1 MIIAPKGTKDVTP
14 SEAFKWHFVEDTIK
28 ERADIYGYREIR
40 TPTFEYT
47 ELFQRGVGDTTDVV
61 QKEMYT
67 FTDKGGRSL
76 TLKPEGTAGAVRSF
90 VEHGLYNSA
99 LPLKAYYF
107 TPVFRYE
114 RPQAGRYREHHQFGA
129 EVFGA
134 TEPTMDAELI
144 AFALDII
151 SSFGINEL
159 SLCIN
164 SIGCPKCRAAYNA
177 ALKEYMNSRR
187 EELCSTC
194 RERLDKNPL
203 RILDCKVPSCG
214 EIAANAPVILDY
226 LCDDCR
232 EHFEKLKQL
241 LNAAGIAYTV
251 DPHIVRGLDYYVR
264 TVFEI
269 IYTQPGGDK
278 ITVCGGGRYDGLSAQ
293 ISDVSVASAGYTELS
308 QKNIDTGMGLERLI
322 MVLENAGI
330 LPPDDDNCRVFI
342 ASMGQRA
349 ETEAFILAQ
358 RLRALGIRAEIN
370 HCKRSL
376 KAQMKYADKIRAQS
390 VIVIGDNEVDGDV
403 YTVKDMASGE
413 ESVFVKADIAS
424 AFA

>member
-1 MIIAPKGTKDVTP
+1 MIIAPKRTKDVTP

-90 VEHGLYNSA
+90 VEHGLYNSV

-194 RERLDKNPL
+194 RDRLEKNPL

-241 LNAAGIAYTV
+241 LDAAGIAYTV

-293 ISDVSVASAGYTELS
+293 ISDVSVASAGF
-308 QKNIDTGMGLERLI
+308 GMGLERLI

-349 ETEAFILAQ
+349 ETEAFTLAQ

-413 ESVFVKADIAS
+413 ESVFAKADIAS

>member
-107 TPVFRYE
+107 IPVFRYE

-194 RERLDKNPL
+194 RERLEKNPL

-293 ISDVSVASAGYTELS
+293 ISDVSVASAGF
-308 QKNIDTGMGLERLI
+308 GMGLERLI

-349 ETEAFILAQ
+349 ETEAFTLAQ

-413 ESVFVKADIAS
+413 ESVFAKADIAS

>member
-28 ERADIYGYREIR
+28 ERADIYGYREMR

-107 TPVFRYE
+107 IPVFRYE

-194 RERLDKNPL
+194 RERLEKNPL

-241 LNAAGIAYTV
+241 LDAAGIAYTV

-293 ISDVSVASAGYTELS
+293 ISDVSVASAGF
-308 QKNIDTGMGLERLI
+308 GMGLERLI

-349 ETEAFILAQ
+349 ETEAFTLAQ

-413 ESVFVKADIAS
+413 ESVFAKADIAS

>member
-241 LNAAGIAYTV
+241 LDAAGIAYTV

-293 ISDVSVASAGYTELS
+293 ISDVSVASAGF
-308 QKNIDTGMGLERLI
+308 GMGLERLI

-342 ASMGQRA
+342 ASMEQRA
-349 ETEAFILAQ
+349 ETEAFTLAQ

-413 ESVFVKADIAS
+413 ESVFAKADIAS

>member
-107 TPVFRYE
+107 IPVFRYE

-194 RERLDKNPL
+194 RDRLEKNPL

-241 LNAAGIAYTV
+241 LDAAGIAYTV

-293 ISDVSVASAGYTELS
+293 ISDVSVASAGF
-308 QKNIDTGMGLERLI
+308 GMGLERLI

-330 LPPDDDNCRVFI
+330 LPPDDNNCRVFI

-349 ETEAFILAQ
+349 ETEAFTLAQ

-413 ESVFVKADIAS
+413 ESVFAKADIAS

>member
-164 SIGCPKCRAAYNA
+164 SIGCPKCRAEYNA

-293 ISDVSVASAGYTELS
+293 ISDVSVASAGF
-308 QKNIDTGMGLERLI
+308 GMGLERLI

-349 ETEAFILAQ
+349 ETEAFTLAQ
-358 RLRALGIRAEIN
+358 RLRSLGIRAEIN

-413 ESVFVKADIAS
+413 ESVFAKADIAS

>member
-28 ERADIYGYREIR
+28 ERADVYGYREMR

-194 RERLDKNPL
+194 RDRLEKNPL

-293 ISDVSVASAGYTELS
+293 ISDVSVASAGF
-308 QKNIDTGMGLERLI
+308 GMGLERLI

-349 ETEAFILAQ
+349 ETEAFTLAQ

-413 ESVFVKADIAS
+413 ESVFAKADIAS

>member
-28 ERADIYGYREIR
+28 ERADVYGYREMR

-107 TPVFRYE
+107 IPVFRYE

-164 SIGCPKCRAAYNA
+164 SIGCPKCRAEYNA

-241 LNAAGIAYTV
+241 LDAAGIAYTV

-293 ISDVSVASAGYTELS
+293 ISDVSVASAGF
-308 QKNIDTGMGLERLI
+308 GMGLERLI

-349 ETEAFILAQ
+349 EKEAFTLAQ

-413 ESVFVKADIAS
+413 ESVFAKADIAS

>member
-28 ERADIYGYREIR
+28 ERADIYGYREMR

-194 RERLDKNPL
+194 RDRLEKNPL

-293 ISDVSVASAGYTELS
+293 ISDVSVASAGF
-308 QKNIDTGMGLERLI
+308 GMGLERLI

-349 ETEAFILAQ
+349 ETEAFTLAQ

-413 ESVFVKADIAS
+413 ESVFAKADIAS

>member
-28 ERADIYGYREIR
+28 ERADVYGYREMR

-76 TLKPEGTAGAVRSF
+76 TLKPEGTSGAVRSF

-194 RERLDKNPL
+194 RDRLEKNPL

-241 LNAAGIAYTV
+241 LDAAGIAYTV

-293 ISDVSVASAGYTELS
+293 ISDVSVASAGF
-308 QKNIDTGMGLERLI
+308 GMGLERLI

-349 ETEAFILAQ
+349 ETEAFTLAQ

-413 ESVFVKADIAS
+413 ESVFAKADIAS

>member
-14 SEAFKWHFVEDTIK
+14 SEAFKWHFAEDTIK

-164 SIGCPKCRAAYNA
+164 SIGCPKCRAEYNA

-241 LNAAGIAYTV
+241 LDAAGIAYTV

-293 ISDVSVASAGYTELS
+293 ISDVSVASAGF
-308 QKNIDTGMGLERLI
+308 GMGLERLI

-349 ETEAFILAQ
+349 EKEAFTLAQ

-413 ESVFVKADIAS
+413 ESVFAKADIAS

>member
-194 RERLDKNPL
+194 RDRLEKNPL

-293 ISDVSVASAGYTELS
+293 ISDVSVASAGF
-308 QKNIDTGMGLERLI
+308 GMGLERLI

-349 ETEAFILAQ
+349 ETEAFTLAQ

-413 ESVFVKADIAS
+413 ESVFTKADIAS

>member
-194 RERLDKNPL
+194 RDRLEKNPL

-293 ISDVSVASAGYTELS
+293 ISDVSVASAGF
-308 QKNIDTGMGLERLI
+308 GMGLERLI

-349 ETEAFILAQ
+349 ETEAFTLAQ
-358 RLRALGIRAEIN
+358 RLRALGILAEIN

-413 ESVFVKADIAS
+413 ESVFAKADIAS

>member
-164 SIGCPKCRAAYNA
+164 SIGCPKCRAEYNA

-241 LNAAGIAYTV
+241 LDAAGIAYTV

-269 IYTQPGGDK
+269 IYIQPGGDK

-293 ISDVSVASAGYTELS
+293 ISDVSVASAGF
-308 QKNIDTGMGLERLI
+308 GMGLERLI

-349 ETEAFILAQ
+349 ETEAFTLAQ

-413 ESVFVKADIAS
+413 ESVFAKADIAS

>member
-28 ERADIYGYREIR
+28 ERADIYGYREMR

-107 TPVFRYE
+107 IPVFRYE

-164 SIGCPKCRAAYNA
+164 SIGCPKCRAEYNA

-194 RERLDKNPL
+194 RDRLEKNPL

-241 LNAAGIAYTV
+241 LDAAGIEYTV

-293 ISDVSVASAGYTELS
+293 ISDVSVASAGF
-308 QKNIDTGMGLERLI
+308 GMGLERLI

-349 ETEAFILAQ
+349 ETEAFTLAR

-413 ESVFVKADIAS
+413 ESVFAKADIAS

>member
-28 ERADIYGYREIR
+28 ERADVYGYREMR

-194 RERLDKNPL
+194 RDRLEKNPL

-241 LNAAGIAYTV
+241 LDAAGIAYTV

-293 ISDVSVASAGYTELS
+293 ISDVSVASVGF
-308 QKNIDTGMGLERLI
+308 GMGLERLI

-349 ETEAFILAQ
+349 ETEAFTLAQ

-413 ESVFVKADIAS
+413 ESVFAKADIAS

>member
-107 TPVFRYE
+107 IPVFRYE

-241 LNAAGIAYTV
+241 LDAAGIAYTV

-293 ISDVSVASAGYTELS
+293 ISDVSVASAGF
-308 QKNIDTGMGLERLI
+308 GMGLERLI

-349 ETEAFILAQ
+349 ETEAFTLAQ

-413 ESVFVKADIAS
+413 ESVFAKADITS

>member
-14 SEAFKWHFVEDTIK
+14 SEAFKWHFAEDTIK

-76 TLKPEGTAGAVRSF
+76 TLKPEGTTGAVRSF

-164 SIGCPKCRAAYNA
+164 SIGCPKCRAEYNA

-241 LNAAGIAYTV
+241 LDAAGIAYTV

-293 ISDVSVASAGYTELS
+293 ISDVSVASAGF
-308 QKNIDTGMGLERLI
+308 GMGLERLI

-349 ETEAFILAQ
+349 EKEAFTLAQ

-413 ESVFVKADIAS
+413 ESVFAKADIAS

>member
-28 ERADIYGYREIR
+28 ERADIYGYREMR

-107 TPVFRYE
+107 IPVFRYE

-194 RERLDKNPL
+194 RDRLEKNPL

-241 LNAAGIAYTV
+241 LDAAGIAYTV

-293 ISDVSVASAGYTELS
+293 ISDVSVASAGF
-308 QKNIDTGMGLERLI
+308 GMGLERLI

-349 ETEAFILAQ
+349 ETEAFTLAQ

-413 ESVFVKADIAS
+413 ESVFAKADIAS

>member
-76 TLKPEGTAGAVRSF
+76 TLKPEGTSGAVRSF

-194 RERLDKNPL
+194 RERLEKNPL

-241 LNAAGIAYTV
+241 LDAAGIAYTV

-293 ISDVSVASAGYTELS
+293 ISDVSVASAGF
-308 QKNIDTGMGLERLI
+308 GMGLERLI

-349 ETEAFILAQ
+349 ETEAFTLAQ

-413 ESVFVKADIAS
+413 ESVFAKADIAS

>member
-90 VEHGLYNSA
+90 VEHGLYNSV

-241 LNAAGIAYTV
+241 LDAAGIAYTV

-293 ISDVSVASAGYTELS
+293 ISDVSVASAGF
-308 QKNIDTGMGLERLI
+308 GMGLERLI

-349 ETEAFILAQ
+349 ETEAFTLTQ

-413 ESVFVKADIAS
+413 ESVFAKADIAS

>member
-28 ERADIYGYREIR
+28 ERADVYGYREMR

-194 RERLDKNPL
+194 RDRLEKNPL

-293 ISDVSVASAGYTELS
+293 ISDVSVASAGF
-308 QKNIDTGMGLERLI
+308 GMGLERLI

-349 ETEAFILAQ
+349 ETEAFTLAQ

>member
-28 ERADIYGYREIR
+28 ERADIYGYREMR

-134 TEPTMDAELI
+134 TESTMDAELI

-194 RERLDKNPL
+194 RDRLEKNPL

-241 LNAAGIAYTV
+241 LDAAGIAYTV

-293 ISDVSVASAGYTELS
+293 ISDVSVASAGF
-308 QKNIDTGMGLERLI
+308 GMGLERLI

-349 ETEAFILAQ
+349 EKEAFTLAQ

-413 ESVFVKADIAS
+413 ESVFAKADIAS

>member
-28 ERADIYGYREIR
+28 ERADVYGYREIR

-241 LNAAGIAYTV
+241 LDAAGIAYTV

-293 ISDVSVASAGYTELS
+293 ISDVSVASAGF
-308 QKNIDTGMGLERLI
+308 GMGLERLI

-349 ETEAFILAQ
+349 ETEAFTLAQ

-413 ESVFVKADIAS
+413 ESVFAKADIAS

>member
-28 ERADIYGYREIR
+28 ERADVYGYREMR

-164 SIGCPKCRAAYNA
+164 SIGCPKCRAEYNA

-241 LNAAGIAYTV
+241 LDAAGIAYTV

-293 ISDVSVASAGYTELS
+293 ISDVSVASAGF
-308 QKNIDTGMGLERLI
+308 GMGLERLI

-349 ETEAFILAQ
+349 EKEAFTLAQ

-413 ESVFVKADIAS
+413 ESVFAKADIAS

>member
-164 SIGCPKCRAAYNA
+164 SIGCPKCRAEYNA

-194 RERLDKNPL
+194 RERLEKNPL

-241 LNAAGIAYTV
+241 LNAAGIEYTV

-293 ISDVSVASAGYTELS
+293 ISDVSVASAGF
-308 QKNIDTGMGLERLI
+308 GMGLERLI

-349 ETEAFILAQ
+349 ETEAFTLAQ

-413 ESVFVKADIAS
+413 ESVFAKADIAS

>member
-194 RERLDKNPL
+194 RDRLEKNPL

-241 LNAAGIAYTV
+241 LDAAGIAYTV

-293 ISDVSVASAGYTELS
+293 ISDVSVASAGF
-308 QKNIDTGMGLERLI
+308 GMGLERLI

-349 ETEAFILAQ
+349 EKEAFTLAQ

-413 ESVFVKADIAS
+413 ESVFAKADIAS

>member
-214 EIAANAPVILDY
+214 EIAANAPLILDY

-241 LNAAGIAYTV
+241 LDAAGIAYTV

-293 ISDVSVASAGYTELS
+293 ISDVSVASAGF
-308 QKNIDTGMGLERLI
+308 GMGLERLI

-349 ETEAFILAQ
+349 ETEAFTLAQ

-413 ESVFVKADIAS
+413 ESVFAKADIAS

>member
-28 ERADIYGYREIR
+28 ERADVYGYREMR

-164 SIGCPKCRAAYNA
+164 SIGCPKCRAEYNA

-293 ISDVSVASAGYTELS
+293 ISDVSVASAGF
-308 QKNIDTGMGLERLI
+308 GMGLERLI

-330 LPPDDDNCRVFI
+330 LPPDDNNCRVFI

-349 ETEAFILAQ
+349 ETEAFTLAQ

-413 ESVFVKADIAS
+413 ESVFAKADIAS

>member
-28 ERADIYGYREIR
+28 ERADIYGYREMR

-164 SIGCPKCRAAYNA
+164 SIGCPKCRAEYNA

-194 RERLDKNPL
+194 RDRLEKNPL

-241 LNAAGIAYTV
+241 LDAAGIAYTV

-293 ISDVSVASAGYTELS
+293 ISDVSVASAGF
-308 QKNIDTGMGLERLI
+308 GMGLERLI

-349 ETEAFILAQ
+349 ETEAFTLAQ

-413 ESVFVKADIAS
+413 ESVFAKADIAS

>member
-28 ERADIYGYREIR
+28 ERADIYGYREMR

-61 QKEMYT
+61 QKEIYT

-76 TLKPEGTAGAVRSF
+76 ALKPEGTAGAVRSF

-194 RERLDKNPL
+194 RERLEKNPL

-241 LNAAGIAYTV
+241 LDAAGIAYTV

-293 ISDVSVASAGYTELS
+293 ISDVSVASAGF
-308 QKNIDTGMGLERLI
+308 GMGLERLI

-349 ETEAFILAQ
+349 EKEAFTLAQ

-413 ESVFVKADIAS
+413 ESVFAKADIAS

>member
-164 SIGCPKCRAAYNA
+164 SIGCPKCCAAYNA

-194 RERLDKNPL
+194 RDRLEKNPL

-241 LNAAGIAYTV
+241 LDAAGIAYTV

-293 ISDVSVASAGYTELS
+293 ISDVSVASAGF
-308 QKNIDTGMGLERLI
+308 GMGLERLI

-349 ETEAFILAQ
+349 ETEAFTLAQ

-413 ESVFVKADIAS
+413 ESVFAKADIAS

>member
-90 VEHGLYNSA
+90 VEHGLYNSV

-164 SIGCPKCRAAYNA
+164 SIGCPKCRAEYNA

-194 RERLDKNPL
+194 RDRLEKNPL

-293 ISDVSVASAGYTELS
+293 ISDVSVASAGF
-308 QKNIDTGMGLERLI
+308 GMGLERLI

-349 ETEAFILAQ
+349 ETEAFTLAQ

-413 ESVFVKADIAS
+413 ESVFAKADIAS

>member
-28 ERADIYGYREIR
+28 ERADIYGYREMR

-194 RERLDKNPL
+194 RDRLEKNPL

-241 LNAAGIAYTV
+241 LDAAGIAYTV

-293 ISDVSVASAGYTELS
+293 ISDVSVASAGF
-308 QKNIDTGMGLERLI
+308 GMGLERLI

-349 ETEAFILAQ
+349 ETEAFTLAQ

-413 ESVFVKADIAS
+413 ESVFAKADIAS

>member
-28 ERADIYGYREIR
+28 ERADVYGYREMR

-194 RERLDKNPL
+194 RDRLEKNPL

-293 ISDVSVASAGYTELS
+293 ISDVSVASAGF
-308 QKNIDTGMGLERLI
+308 GMGLERLI

>member
-28 ERADIYGYREIR
+28 ERADVYGYREMR

-164 SIGCPKCRAAYNA
+164 SIGCPKCRAEYNA

-241 LNAAGIAYTV
+241 LDAAGIAYTV

-293 ISDVSVASAGYTELS
+293 ISDVSVASAGF
-308 QKNIDTGMGLERLI
+308 GMGLERLI

-349 ETEAFILAQ
+349 ETEAFTLAQ

-413 ESVFVKADIAS
+413 ESVFAKADIAS

>member
-194 RERLDKNPL
+194 RDRLEKNPL

-241 LNAAGIAYTV
+241 LDAAGIAYTV

-293 ISDVSVASAGYTELS
+293 ISDVSVASAGF
-308 QKNIDTGMGLERLI
+308 GMGLERLI

-349 ETEAFILAQ
+349 ETEAFTLAQ

>member
-194 RERLDKNPL
+194 RDRLDKNPL

-241 LNAAGIAYTV
+241 LDAAGIAYTV

-293 ISDVSVASAGYTELS
+293 ISDVSVASAGF
-308 QKNIDTGMGLERLI
+308 GMGLERLI

-349 ETEAFILAQ
+349 ETEAFTLAQ

-413 ESVFVKADIAS
+413 ESVFAKADIAS

>member
-28 ERADIYGYREIR
+28 ERADVYGYREMR

-164 SIGCPKCRAAYNA
+164 SIGCPKCRAEYNA

-194 RERLDKNPL
+194 RERLEKNPL

-232 EHFEKLKQL
+232 EHFEAVKSFLK
-241 LNAAGIAYTV
+241 AAGVEYTV

-293 ISDVSVASAGYTELS
+293 ISDVSVASAGF
-308 QKNIDTGMGLERLI
+308 GMGLERLI

-330 LPPDDDNCRVFI
+330 LPPDGDNCRVFI

-349 ETEAFILAQ
+349 ELEAFTLAQ
-358 RLRALGIRAEIN
+358 RLRALGVRAEIN

-413 ESVFVKADIAS
+413 ESVFAKADIAS

>member
-194 RERLDKNPL
+194 RDRLEKNPL

-241 LNAAGIAYTV
+241 LDAAGIAYTV

-293 ISDVSVASAGYTELS
+293 ISDVSVASAGF
-308 QKNIDTGMGLERLI
+308 GMGLERLI

-349 ETEAFILAQ
+349 ETEAFTLAQ

-413 ESVFVKADIAS
+413 ESVFAKADIAS